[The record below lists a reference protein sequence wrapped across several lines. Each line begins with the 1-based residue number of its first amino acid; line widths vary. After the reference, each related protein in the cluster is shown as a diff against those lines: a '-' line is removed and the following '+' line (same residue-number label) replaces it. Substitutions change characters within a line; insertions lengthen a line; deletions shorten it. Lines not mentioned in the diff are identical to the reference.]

1 MDFASIGMRLYKSFF
16 NCSQEKFDLIESVR
30 DVMIQEIMNIE
41 KSEFEGEA
49 VDMDNIAFASK
60 LNFETCEDRTRGR
73 LVRGQLCRPLCRV
86 VVPG

>member
-1 MDFASIGMRLYKSFF
+1 MFQLKSVHDHIVNKSFL

-60 LNFETCEDRTRGR
+60 LSFKNCG
-73 LVRGQLCRPLCRV
+73 G
-86 VVPG
+86 